1 MKEKYIK
8 EYAISIKKFLRL
20 YMGITDPRI
29 LDAKISHKDLK
40 ILNPHLKR
48 LPYKYI
54 SSDMKQVLSGN
65 VIIVID
71 DYGNYIPYEAPEAKF
86 SIDTSVGYK
95 ENIDNCSIDKTEIL
109 MENELENLRPE
120 QLSEICK
127 EYKKANRGKDYNIAY
142 RILRRKKQE
151 ERKSDK
157 YMKGKGKI

>member
-54 SSDMKQVLSGN
+54 SISTLYLASNFVLFLSFF
-65 VIIVID
+65 
-71 DYGNYIPYEAPEAKF
+71 F
-86 SIDTSVGYK
+86 S
-95 ENIDNCSIDKTEIL
+95 
-109 MENELENLRPE
+109 
-120 QLSEICK
+120 
-127 EYKKANRGKDYNIAY
+127 
-142 RILRRKKQE
+142 
-151 ERKSDK
+151 
-157 YMKGKGKI
+157 